1 VATETN
7 NGKVSEEE
15 AAERRPTERVILQHS
30 FVIKLPGG
38 GVDREVLE
46 KVIKL
51 LELKG
56 PNGRAAKPQDVLGEA
71 WVEVSRKV
79 GSSKRA
85 AIEEYAGKAGTPD
98 AKVGVFRAPSTT
110 AWKGGVENTAPPLP
124 LVESR
129 VIE

>member
-15 AAERRPTERVILQHS
+15 AAERRPTERVILER
-30 FVIKLPGG
+30 VRVVVLPDAMTPEQQAAISAALHAGKG
-38 GVDREVLE
+38 KVRTVPVEEAWREV
-46 KVIKL
+46 
-51 LELKG
+51 
-56 PNGRAAKPQDVLGEA
+56 A
-71 WVEVSRKV
+71 RKV